1 MREAQ
6 KDNEELEQI
15 HTLVSSSSKAFSMG
29 LSSSNDHNDD
39 VVNLRAQKAL
49 RFNDCINHG
58 KDAIEPLNINLTENE
73 QSEGL
78 TDHDGL
84 ISSSA
89 PSSPDCKRKDTKEVS
104 ISSSHKTL
112 PVRSITKQKKNLSSL
127 SSTSTTTT
135 RMEYVASS
143 RTQEIKKVVG
153 EIDDMIAQRRA
164 GNILIY
170 FIYFNYLIYI
180 IC

>member
-15 HTLVSSSSKAFSMG
+15 HTLVSSSSKAFSTG
-29 LSSSNDHNDD
+29 LSSSNVHDD
-39 VVNLRAQKAL
+39 DAVNLRAQKAL
-49 RFNDCINHG
+49 RFNDYINA
-58 KDAIEPLNINLTENE
+58 KDTIEPLNINITENE

-143 RTQEIKKVVG
+143 HTQEIKKVVG